1 MSLSAAGVF
10 TTPVFSTKVILP
22 SSDSHQQPT
31 VNSTTNEW
39 SPTPFSIWV
48 PCHCSMVCGRGQS
61 ESGYGHNRC
70 PFFFFFL
77 HGVLPHWLSLR
88 RSLFFT
94 FTRQSSLNDGHFSTC
109 HHYRVVIIY
118 FFTHGVW
125 PRNLRFSPRRYISFT
140 TNGTPIT
147 YFPTHSWLE

>member
-31 VNSTTNEW
+31 VNSTNNEW

-88 RSLFFT
+88 RSPFFFT
-94 FTRQSSLNDGHFSTC
+94 FTRQSSLTDCHFQRVITIALLLFFLTWSFATLAISTKVPFFYL
-109 HHYRVVIIY
+109 HSPVI
-118 FFTHGVW
+118 TQ
-125 PRNLRFSPRRYISFT
+125 
-140 TNGTPIT
+140 
-147 YFPTHSWLE
+147 

>member
-31 VNSTTNEW
+31 VNSTNNEW

-88 RSLFFT
+88 RSPFFYLHSPVIT
-94 FTRQSSLNDGHFSTC
+94 HGLPFSTC
-109 HHYRVVIIY
+109 HHYRVVII
-118 FFTHGVW
+118 FFNMEFCHTGYLYEGKSW
-125 PRNLRFSPRRYISFT
+125 NLVIENLLKKKTMMP
-140 TNGTPIT
+140 GK
-147 YFPTHSWLE
+147 